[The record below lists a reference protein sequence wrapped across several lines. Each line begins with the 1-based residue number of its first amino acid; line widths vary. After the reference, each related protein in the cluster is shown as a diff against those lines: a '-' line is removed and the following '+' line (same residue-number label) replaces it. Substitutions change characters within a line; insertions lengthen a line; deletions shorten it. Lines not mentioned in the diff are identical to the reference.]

1 MIMSGL
7 RLWIQIP
14 QNEGEDTG
22 WLTMFR
28 TSEDYEDF
36 ARYIRRESRYVLD
49 ARQHEFL
56 EAVVES
62 SRKRTTTIP
71 QGKVLWRAA
80 QGYVAEEGVH
90 PHDVFFLESIEPLAI
105 ERMKPLRD
113 RAYEGRVN
121 PKGVPCLYMATN
133 AETAMMETRP
143 WTGSVLTVSQLV
155 LLKQVTVVDCT
166 LGATFDLDIKT
177 QEQLESNSWYFLNEA
192 FSLPVFQAEDVADYA
207 PTQYIAEAF
216 RAAGYG
222 GIMYT
227 SQVGNGKNIALFDV
241 HAAEIASRQLRCTK
255 KLSFTFAEVGAVSY
269 EEQYRKQL
277 LASQQEPIAETG
289 L

>member
-1 MIMSGL
+1 
-7 RLWIQIP
+7 
-14 QNEGEDTG
+14 
-22 WLTMFR
+22 MFR
-28 TSEDYEDF
+28 TSEDYEYF
-36 ARYIRRESRYVLD
+36 ASYIRRESRFVLD

-56 EAVVES
+56 ETIVET
-62 SRKRTTTIP
+62 SRKRATTIP
-71 QGKVLWRAA
+71 QGQVLWRAA

-90 PHDVFFLESIEPLAI
+90 PHDVFFLESIKPLSI

-121 PKGVPCLYMATN
+121 PKGVPCLYLATDS
-133 AETAMMETRP
+133 ETAMMETRP
-143 WTGSVLTVSQLV
+143 WAGSVLTISQMI
-155 LLKQVTVVDCT
+155 LLKQVIVVDCT
-166 LGATFDLDIKT
+166 LPATFNLDVKT
-177 QEQLESNSWYFLNEA
+177 QEQLESNSWYVLNEA

-241 HAAEIASRQLRCTK
+241 HAAEVASRQLRQAN
-255 KLSFTFAEVGAVSY
+255 KLSFAFAEVGAVSY
-269 EEQYRKQL
+269 EEQYRDQL
-277 LASQQEPIAETG
+277 QAIQQESKSVNEM
-289 L
+289 

>member
-1 MIMSGL
+1 
-7 RLWIQIP
+7 
-14 QNEGEDTG
+14 
-22 WLTMFR
+22 MFR
-28 TSEDYEDF
+28 TSEDYEYF
-36 ARYIRRESRYVLD
+36 ASYIRRESRYVLD
-49 ARQHEFL
+49 ARQREFL
-56 EAVVES
+56 EAVAET

-71 QGKVLWRAA
+71 QGQVLWRAA

-90 PHDVFFLESIEPLAI
+90 PHDVFFLDSIEPLAI

-121 PKGVPCLYMATN
+121 PKGVPCLYMAMN

-143 WTGSVLTVSQLV
+143 WAGTVLTVSQLV

-166 LGATFDLDIKT
+166 LHATFNLDIKT
-177 QEQLESNSWYFLNEA
+177 QEQLENNSWYVLNEA
-192 FSLPVFQAEDVADYA
+192 FSLPVFQAEDGADYA

-241 HAAEIASRQLRCTK
+241 HAAEVASRQLRRAK
-255 KLSFTFAEVGAVSY
+255 KFPMKNNTETNCKRGN
-269 EEQYRKQL
+269 K
-277 LASQQEPIAETG
+277 SQNPEPKCD
-289 L
+289 LDLRRSLRRQSR

>member
-1 MIMSGL
+1 
-7 RLWIQIP
+7 
-14 QNEGEDTG
+14 
-22 WLTMFR
+22 MFR

-143 WTGSVLTVSQLV
+143 WAGSVLTISQLV
-155 LLKQVTVVDCT
+155 LLKQVTLVDCT
-166 LGATFDLDIKT
+166 LDATFDLDIKT

-241 HAAEIASRQLRCTK
+241 HGAEIASRQLRCTK

>member
-1 MIMSGL
+1 
-7 RLWIQIP
+7 
-14 QNEGEDTG
+14 
-22 WLTMFR
+22 
-28 TSEDYEDF
+28 
-36 ARYIRRESRYVLD
+36 
-49 ARQHEFL
+49 
-56 EAVVES
+56 
-62 SRKRTTTIP
+62 
-71 QGKVLWRAA
+71 
-80 QGYVAEEGVH
+80 
-90 PHDVFFLESIEPLAI
+90 
-105 ERMKPLRD
+105 
-113 RAYEGRVN
+113 
-121 PKGVPCLYMATN
+121 
-133 AETAMMETRP
+133 MMETRP
-143 WTGSVLTVSQLV
+143 WAGSVLTISQLV
-155 LLKQVTVVDCT
+155 LLKQVTLVDCT
-166 LGATFDLDIKT
+166 LDATFDLDIKT

-277 LASQQEPIAETG
+277 PASQQEPIAETG